1 MADTYGGMN
10 GGGGVNKSENTPDCT
25 KKYWPSLGG
34 TEGSNIEAGGELG
47 AKDVGD
53 IGAVVSAPS
62 EEGQYNTVVNSYPPG
77 IPHGAEDVTLGG
89 PPLAS
94 TPENDPTRSM
104 Y

>member
-1 MADTYGGMN
+1 MADNYAGMS

-34 TEGSNIEAGGELG
+34 TEGSTIEAGGEQG
-47 AKDVGD
+47 AKDVGE
-53 IGAVVSAPS
+53 IGGEVSAPS

-77 IPHGAEDVTLGG
+77 IPHGPADPAIEG